1 MRNPLGKHVPLC
13 NPNRLL
19 HASFF
24 SASFPFWRPQILFST
39 AQSLFWRPRY
49 LVSTAQIP
57 FRLPRYLVST
67 ARYLVSTTQIPFRR
81 PRSSI
86 TTVHPSI
93 PPRCNHPRAACLASA
108 ITIPPHT
115 RLEMC
120 RFRFMYT
127 RRSHDTQV
135 CHKQTLRPNDARR
148 APRGATHA
156 YAHQEMTVRRAAWAA
171 PASMQTN
178 ARG

>member
-1 MRNPLGKHVPLC
+1 MVLGKHVPLC

-49 LVSTAQIP
+49 LVST
-57 FRLPRYLVST
+57 
-67 ARYLVSTTQIPFRR
+67 TQIPFRR

-86 TTVHPSI
+86 TTVQPSI
-93 PPRCNHPRAACLASA
+93 PPRCNHPRAACLARA

-148 APRGATHA
+148 APRGAIHA
-156 YAHQEMTVRRAAWAA
+156 YAHQEMTVRRAAWTA

-178 ARG
+178 AHG